1 MSFILPKHFEEKN
14 LVEFIDGDAT
24 FKLHHSAMLAWKR
37 MKEAA
42 RAEGIHLYIVSAFRS
57 IARQLEIIE
66 GKRKNGLSDEEI
78 FRVSALP
85 GFSEHHTGRA
95 LDLNT
100 PEFPA
105 LEEEFEDS
113 RAFQWLIQ
121 NAGQFGFELSYPR
134 ENKYG
139 ISYEP
144 WHWFYKGNG
153 KQDGGSDV

>member
-1 MSFILPKHFEEKN
+1 MSSKLPKHSEEQN
-14 LVEFIDGDAT
+14 LVEFIDGDEC
-24 FKLHHSAMLAWKR
+24 FKLHPSAFSAWKK

-42 RAEGIHLYIVSAFRS
+42 RTEGIHFYIVSAFRS

-66 GKRKNGLSDEEI
+66 GKRSNDLSDEEI

-85 GFSEHHTGRA
+85 EFSEHHTGRA

-105 LEEEFEDS
+105 LQEEFEDS
-113 RAFQWLIQ
+113 QAFQWLIQ
-121 NAGQFGFELSYPR
+121 NASRFGFELSYPR

-144 WHWFYKGNG
+144 WHWFYKGNA
-153 KQDGGSDV
+153 Q

>member
-1 MSFILPKHFEEKN
+1 
-14 LVEFIDGDAT
+14 
-24 FKLHHSAMLAWKR
+24 

-42 RAEGIHLYIVSAFRS
+42 RAEGIHYYIVSAFRS

-85 GFSEHHTGRA
+85 GFSEHHTVRA
-95 LDLNT
+95 LDLNA
-100 PEFPA
+100 PGFPA
-105 LEEEFEDS
+105 LEEEFEYS

-144 WHWFYKGNG
+144 WHWFYKDNA
-153 KQDGGSDV
+153 QRDDGGGDT